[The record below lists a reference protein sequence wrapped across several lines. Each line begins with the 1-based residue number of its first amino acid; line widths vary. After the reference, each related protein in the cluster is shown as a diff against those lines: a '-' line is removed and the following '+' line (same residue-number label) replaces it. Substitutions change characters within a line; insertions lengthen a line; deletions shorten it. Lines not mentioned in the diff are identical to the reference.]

1 MPSPIKNVKNKTNCF
16 SIISKLIK
24 AGEVVD
30 YYPIYSGE
38 IPIKLSLQDRF
49 VVAHT
54 ENRVVYEF
62 WYCAKKDPER
72 ISKIAEYFFPT
83 LNENTFDI
91 LKDTWFTYKDPFVRS
106 ALFFLLNRCS
116 KLGMIT
122 HGELNVANFNS
133 FAIRDI
139 KNFHADNMHVN
150 FLKDKT
156 IKDFNQQCTL
166 INAGKYR
173 ISFLENEVILG
184 EEETEIKSDQL
195 LSHFAHQKSVFIFK
209 KHKALLKKQNYE
221 KILID
226 ERGNKTANFDD
237 AKEMILH
244 NVR

>member
-1 MPSPIKNVKNKTNCF
+1 MPSPIKNIKNKTNCF
-16 SIISKLIK
+16 STISELVKM
-24 AGEVVD
+24 GSVVN

-38 IPIKLSLQDRF
+38 IAMKLSLQDRF

-62 WYCAKKDPER
+62 WYCAKKDPDR

-91 LKDTWFTYKDPFVRS
+91 LKETWFTYSDPFVRS

-122 HGELNVANFNS
+122 HGELDVNNFNS
-133 FAIRDI
+133 FAIRDM
-139 KNFHADNMHVN
+139 KNFRADNLHIN
-150 FLKDKT
+150 FLKDKS
-156 IKDFNQQCTL
+156 IENFDQDYTL

-173 ISFLENEVILG
+173 ISFLENELVLG

-195 LSHFAHQKSVFIFK
+195 LKHFADKRSIFIFK
-209 KHKALLKKQNYE
+209 KHRALLTKQNYE

-226 ERGNKTANFDD
+226 KRGKITNDFDY
-237 AKEMILH
+237 AEEVILH
-244 NVR
+244 NV